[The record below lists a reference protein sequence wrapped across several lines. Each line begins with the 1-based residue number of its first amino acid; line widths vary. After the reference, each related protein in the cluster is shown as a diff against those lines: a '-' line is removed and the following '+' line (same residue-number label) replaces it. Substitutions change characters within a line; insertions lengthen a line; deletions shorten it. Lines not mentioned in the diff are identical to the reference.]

1 MLTAATAEETQPEL
15 LKLVRTG
22 TLPEELR
29 PHTDPGWLNDLLDG
43 RLPTA
48 IAGGD
53 PQGEV
58 YRHLVLAVCRFYHA
72 TLPFIFERL
81 ND

>member
-1 MLTAATAEETQPEL
+1 ML
-15 LKLVRTG
+15 
-22 TLPEELR
+22 
-29 PHTDPGWLNDLLDG
+29 NLLDG

-48 IAGGD
+48 IAGAD

-72 TLPFIFERL
+72 TLPFLFEQL
-81 ND
+81 NDETELLLPDDLLTATSLPLTNPKSFLFRTSG